1 MPPSSSVSGKQ
12 ILEYTAA
19 AANALQDVATA
30 SGIPFLGCVCNLTL
44 GIVPMIQETKF
55 HKGRCLQIAD
65 DVHHLLCAL
74 MVLSISEEDIQAPRM
89 LERISKCTLTLQKI
103 DSCLRAQQD
112 VGRLK
117 RLFKQSELAAQ
128 LQNCGTELKELLNT
142 FMITQEAAG
151 IDIVPK
157 QLIWQTIFN
166 WTEFPEYKLWLIL
179 IAPSCSQD
187 IPRA

>member
-30 SGIPFLGCVCNLTL
+30 SGIPFLGLL
-44 GIVPMIQETKF
+44 KIQETKF

-89 LERISKCTLTLQKI
+89 LERISQCTLTLQKI

-128 LQNCGTELKELLNT
+128 LQNCGTELKELLST
-142 FMITQEAAG
+142 FMITQGVEIASSVVEFHLDAEEHHQ
-151 IDIVPK
+151 K
-157 QLIWQTIFN
+157 LLELI
-166 WTEFPEYKLWLIL
+166 
-179 IAPSCSQD
+179 SSQSSSSD
-187 IPRA
+187 RLSSPN